1 MIYYDDTE
9 AWPDCPPEDLWV
21 FDKLIVSKTLGYNC
35 GPHGVDVP
43 EPGNYIVRPSVN
55 LMGMGRSAQFMY
67 IEKSTD
73 DILEDGTFWCEI
85 FEGRHLSVDYID
97 GEQVLCVE
105 GIKRPG
111 DPLWRWR
118 EWKKVEDVVPLPE
131 ILAPL
136 KSRHKTFN
144 IEMIGGKI
152 IEIHLRLN
160 PDFRDRDVTSIIPRF
175 EGDIM
180 PHMEG
185 YRYISDP
192 ADKRLAFFVK

>member
-1 MIYYDDTE
+1 MKQFDDTDV
-9 AWPDCPPEDLWV
+9 WPQCPNEDLWV
-21 FDKLIVSKTLGYNC
+21 FDKLIVARKSGHVC
-35 GPHGVDVP
+35 GPHGVNVP
-43 EPGNYIVRPSVN
+43 SPGMYIVRPCVN
-55 LMGMGRSAQFMY
+55 LMGMGRSAEFQY
-67 IEKSTD
+67 IENKTD
-73 DILEDGTFWCEI
+73 DIMKDGMFWSEI
-85 FEGRHLSVDYID
+85 FSGRHLSVDYID

-131 ILAPL
+131 ILTPL

-160 PDFRDRDVTSIIPRF
+160 PDFRDRDVTSIIPVF
-175 EGDIM
+175 KGDIVS
-180 PHMEG
+180 HVKG
-185 YRYISDP
+185 YRYVSDP
-192 ADKRLAFFVK
+192 ADNRLGFFVK